1 MNTPYTPPAILT
13 DVLGHIGRDK
23 REAFG
28 EALGEAIDKIADMKA
43 KEQNPDAY
51 LGEVQFDVYQYPWR
65 AKWVEHSC
73 GEYPVEDTIVADVTV
88 TIEEVLNG
96 PDLESIRA
104 EREAK
109 EAKERAKR
117 EAEERKRFDLEVT
130 KASAKAKLLSAGLT
144 LEEQVALGMTAFVVR

>member
-28 EALGEAIDKIADMKA
+28 EALGEAIDKIAEMKA
-43 KEQNPDAY
+43 NEHNPQAY
-51 LGEVQFDVYQYPWR
+51 LGDVRFDVYQYPWR

-104 EREAK
+104 ERESK
-109 EAKERAKR
+109 EALERAKSE
-117 EAEERKRFDLEVT
+117 EAERKRLALEAT
-130 KASAKAKLLSAGLT
+130 KASARAKMIAAGIT
-144 LEEQVALGMTAFVVR
+144 LEEQVALGMTAYIAR